1 VRLPLSGAAIA
12 REDVT
17 HGFAIGAL
25 QSVDKIARRWTS
37 GPEKRNRPFRR
48 SRPAAFSGD
57 ALACNS
63 WGDQSMRLLFG
74 IIIGAVLTVGGA
86 YVHDTKVSG
95 PFAAQERLV
104 NWDVAQSKA
113 RTAFDAARDQIRQW
127 TGV

>member
-1 VRLPLSGAAIA
+1 
-12 REDVT
+12 VT

-74 IIIGAVLTVGGA
+74 IILGAVLTVGGA

-95 PFAAQERLV
+95 PFAAQQRLV